1 MLRQGK
7 PKKQEKKEDEEEKP
21 KMQAPDHEAHTEAL
35 AKVQEKIDKL
45 QKENAALT
53 AKINERS
60 SGKEDFFAKKAAIR
74 ADMDAVS
81 KEMDALQEQKEQI
94 RKMLGDKKAE
104 NAEAKAEFS
113 KMKKSMNF
121 SNEADIDARI
131 RLIEN
136 KMQHDTLTLKQE
148 KEYMQEIKELKKNKP
163 KLSQLSQMQDKLA
176 NLDAGTD
183 LKSRQGKIN
192 EQISILREKKKGF
205 QEKLTELTESRK
217 AQVG

>member
-1 MLRQGK
+1 MGK
-7 PKKQEKKEDEEEKP
+7 EKKEDEDDKP
-21 KMQAPDHEAHTEAL
+21 KMQAPDFEKHQEAL

-113 KMKKSMNF
+113 KMKKSMHF
-121 SNEADIDARI
+121 SNEQDIESRI
-131 RLIEN
+131 QLIE
-136 KMQHDTLTLKQE
+136 
-148 KEYMQEIKELKKNKP
+148 
-163 KLSQLSQMQDKLA
+163 
-176 NLDAGTD
+176 
-183 LKSRQGKIN
+183 
-192 EQISILREKKKGF
+192 
-205 QEKLTELTESRK
+205 
-217 AQVG
+217 

>member
-1 MLRQGK
+1 MG
-7 PKKQEKKEDEEEKP
+7 EEEKP
-21 KMQAPDHEAHTEAL
+21 RMEAPDHNAHQEAV

-81 KEMDALQEQKEQI
+81 KEIDACQEQKEQI

-113 KMKKSMNF
+113 KMRKSMHF
-121 SNEADIDARI
+121 SNEQDIESRI
-131 RLIEN
+131 QLIE
-136 KMQHDTLTLKQE
+136 Q
-148 KEYMQEIKELKKNKP
+148 
-163 KLSQLSQMQDKLA
+163 
-176 NLDAGTD
+176 
-183 LKSRQGKIN
+183 
-192 EQISILREKKKGF
+192 
-205 QEKLTELTESRK
+205 
-217 AQVG
+217 